1 MSSNVIFTKGQ
12 SPFQSLK
19 GIPKVE
25 GNKGLPLIQ
34 IYQKLFC
41 HCGPQF
47 WWPGKTRF
55 EIVVGAILTQNTAW
69 RNVEKAIKNLKGQKL
84 LSPEKLFN
92 LPVSDLANL
101 IRPTGYYNIKAKRL
115 KSFLEF
121 LEKRYQFNLTRMNKT
136 DTLTLRQELLSVKG
150 IGEETADSILL
161 YAFNRPVFVVDAYTR
176 RVFSRHKFFSAK
188 ATYSEI
194 QKFFTANLPK
204 DVKIYNEYHALIVR
218 IAKEYCK
225 KNPNCKECP
234 LANVVA
240 V

>member
-1 MSSNVIFTKGQ
+1 MSRNVIF
-12 SPFQSLK
+12 
-19 GIPKVE
+19 
-25 GNKGLPLIQ
+25 Q
-34 IYQKLFC
+34 IYQKLFR
-41 HCGPQF
+41 HYGPQF
-47 WWPGKTRF
+47 WWPGKTKF
-55 EIVVGAILTQNTAW
+55 EIIVGAILTQNTAW
-69 RNVEKAIKNLKGQKL
+69 RNVEKAIKNLKDRKL
-84 LSPEKLFN
+84 LFPDKLFN

-121 LEKRYQFNLTRMNKT
+121 LAKRYQFNLTRMNKT

-176 RVFSRHKFFSAK
+176 RVFSRHKFFSSK

-204 DVKIYNEYHALIVR
+204 DVKIYNEYHALIIR
-218 IAKEYCK
+218 LAKEHCK
-225 KNPNCKECP
+225 KVPNCEQCP
-234 LANVVA
+234 LANMVA
-240 V
+240 A